1 MDQLFER
8 LMPGAARL
16 SSIVGRNGA
25 PLQDDG
31 PGDLPLPASS
41 ESSSTSPGTGA
52 AATGAS
58 ATAHAGAT
66 AGAMSR
72 IAALSDA
79 DLATAIAWT
88 ASLTRDVQ
96 AIGALLAA
104 EVARRSRPE
113 LGYTGLAQSSGHR
126 TPEAMIQAI
135 TKAPYIEAAR
145 SVKVGEMMAVADASL
160 DRATPGHDAARRPE
174 GGQLPLGD
182 AGATGDSPLPWSEP
196 VSTAVRDGILSIAS
210 ADSIMRG
217 LGQPTGQISPDT
229 LHDAA
234 VLLVH
239 EGCVLGSDQL
249 FRRARQVRDALDRAG
264 VADRERQRY
273 EQRFLR
279 IGPEID
285 GMRRITGLLDPES
298 AAIVGSAIDAVTS
311 PRRGGPRFVDPAE
324 RVRAEAIIADPRTT
338 EQLALDALVQMI
350 RIAAEA
356 DPNTVFGKH
365 RPAVRMLVTADDLRS
380 DAGCGRIEGAPDA
393 VSLST
398 IRRGICDGGI
408 VPVLLDASGQALDV
422 GQDQRLFTSRQRTA
436 LAVRDGGCMIP
447 DCDRPP
453 SWTEAHHIIPY
464 AIGGRTAVR
473 DGILL
478 CRHHHMFA
486 HNNGWQIVRA
496 GDEYWLRPPRT
507 HDPAQT
513 LIRLISKNPMMHEFA
528 SRRQKEAS

>member
-1 MDQLFER
+1 
-8 LMPGAARL
+8 
-16 SSIVGRNGA
+16 
-25 PLQDDG
+25 
-31 PGDLPLPASS
+31 
-41 ESSSTSPGTGA
+41 
-52 AATGAS
+52 
-58 ATAHAGAT
+58 
-66 AGAMSR
+66 MSR
-72 IAALSDA
+72 IATLTDA
-79 DLATAIAWT
+79 HLATAIEWT
-88 ASLTRDVQ
+88 ASLARDVQ

-145 SVKVGEMMAVADASL
+145 SVNVGGMMAEAAAAIDG
-160 DRATPGHDAARRPE
+160 ATA
-174 GGQLPLGD
+174 GD
-182 AGATGDSPLPWSEP
+182 APIMPWSEP
-196 VSTAVRDGILSIAS
+196 VSTAVSRGTLCIAS
-210 ADSIMRG
+210 ADSIVRG
-217 LGQPTGQISPDT
+217 IGQPTGRISADA
-229 LHDAA
+229 LHDAV

-239 EGCVLGSDQL
+239 VGTELGADQL

-264 VADRERQRY
+264 VADRERERY

-324 RVRAEAIIADPRTT
+324 KVRAEAIIADPRTT

-365 RPAVRMLVTADDLRS
+365 RPAVQMIVTADDLRS

-393 VSLST
+393 VSLPT
-398 IRRGICDGGI
+398 IRRGICDSGI

-422 GQDQRLFTSRQRTA
+422 GQDQRLFTSRQRVA

-453 SWTEAHHIIPY
+453 SWTEAHHINSY
-464 AIGGRTAVR
+464 SAGGRTDVR

-478 CRHHHMFA
+478 CRYHHMFI
-486 HNNGWQIVRA
+486 HNNHWQILRDGA
-496 GDEYWLRPPRT
+496 DYWLKPPRT
-507 HDPAQT
+507 QDPAQT
-513 LIRLISKNPMMHEFA
+513 LIRLASKNPMMHQFA